1 MDDCL
6 FGQVTY
12 VVLIPQWL
20 HLHMLYFPLF
30 LTYRCCLIVFCRR
43 FRYFKDVK
51 CHNSVFRELVER
63 HVYYNDKT

>member
-12 VVLIPQWL
+12 VVLIPPMVAFTYAL
-20 HLHMLYFPLF
+20 FSSF
-30 LTYRCCLIVFCRR
+30 LTYRRCSIVFC
-43 FRYFKDVK
+43 RYFKDVK